1 MAQRELEAH
10 RPVTQLGEIL
20 PELDA
25 VDDGIAVDRRAVAP
39 VKAGDRIAPIV
50 QNAHAQRTRYFGVD
64 GRASKLESVVD
75 SLNTIN
81 VDLDLQDAIIPYSA
95 MVDATLTKGLFDG
108 KMR

>member
-1 MAQRELEAH
+1 MMRGIY
-10 RPVTQLGEIL
+10 R
-20 PELDA
+20 A
-25 VDDGIAVDRRAVAP
+25 VDLFNKDPDKFLASAAP
-39 VKAGDRIAPIV
+39 QYDVTPDVMMGDLGGVYYTSYEDALDF
-50 QNAHAQRTRYFGVD
+50 FGVD